1 MREGKRHI
9 IKDDAMGGSE
19 ERDLRWSGD
28 QERSRGRVI
37 SGKTKVWGPGW
48 MEKIKS
54 IKMT

>member
-48 MEKIKS
+48 MEKN
-54 IKMT
+54 